1 MYVRQLYISSS
12 RGLSLLKSGLLNRT
26 QRALHSICCTRVL
39 LHIRGAYAN
48 KGIAGTTSDEDPIVP
63 HYEVRGTH
71 VSRLSG
77 YSQHRNGRGTAF
89 ELSSMGAHVSLGV
102 IEGGDGSGWG
112 MGYGLDGRGEVEP
125 EKERERERRKSAKV
139 GRLGRN
145 APDSDIES
153 AVGKEDGDRAD
164 DEKTPASSI
173 SLPLCEELS
182 YHASELE
189 YDASP
194 GSELENGDS
203 MKVLTSSESQA
214 AVEETV
220 GQRRPYV
227 LGHVSFGSDEREARP
242 FSQPHP

>member
-1 MYVRQLYISSS
+1 MR
-12 RGLSLLKSGLLNRT
+12 
-26 QRALHSICCTRVL
+26 
-39 LHIRGAYAN
+39 
-48 KGIAGTTSDEDPIVP
+48 
-63 HYEVRGTH
+63 
-71 VSRLSG
+71 
-77 YSQHRNGRGTAF
+77 
-89 ELSSMGAHVSLGV
+89 
-102 IEGGDGSGWG
+102 
-112 MGYGLDGRGEVEP
+112 RGEVEA

-145 APDSDIES
+145 APDNDIES

-173 SLPLCEELS
+173 FLPLCEELS
-182 YHASELE
+182 YHAPELE

-203 MKVLTSSESQA
+203 MTVLTSSESQA

-227 LGHVSFGSDEREARP
+227 LRHVSFGSDEREARP
-242 FSQPHP
+242 SSQPHL